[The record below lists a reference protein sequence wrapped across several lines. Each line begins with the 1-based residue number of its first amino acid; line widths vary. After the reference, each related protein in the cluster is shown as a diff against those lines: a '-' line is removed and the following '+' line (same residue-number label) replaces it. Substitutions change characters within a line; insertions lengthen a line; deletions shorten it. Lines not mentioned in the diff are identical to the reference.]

1 MSIAVFLDDFEFCQ
15 QAKEQ
20 LLKDYDRVKSSEKQ
34 NAFFDCITAY
44 ETGAIS

>member
-1 MSIAVFLDDFEFCQ
+1 MSIAVFLDDFDFCQ

-20 LLKDYDRVKSSEKQ
+20 LLKNYNRAISSEKQ